1 MAFFGFLGIS
11 EGLELLLLLFALTLL
26 ALFIVRRVLFSLRMR
41 RVRRENM
48 ELARHMKKRLKSA
61 RFRSSSDFDQ
71 EDDEMFRPSVRA
83 KALVIP
89 ASYEAR
95 VAKTR
100 RKTARKRKT
109 RRDRRKEGGKAT
121 FKPESKPA
129 KARKVRKR

>member
-71 EDDEMFRPSVRA
+71 EDDEMFKGPPVRA
-83 KALVIP
+83 KAPVIP

-95 VAKTR
+95 LTKTR
-100 RKTARKRKT
+100 RKAARKRRAKRTARKT
-109 RRDRRKEGGKAT
+109 RTR
-121 FKPESKPA
+121 S
-129 KARKVRKR
+129 ARKR